1 MKIGNMEIEV
11 PIIQG
16 GMAIKASMSTLAA
29 AVSNEGGIGVIAGT
43 GITTALLKEEIKK
56 AQENIKNKSGA
67 LGVNIMFAATNFK
80 EQVIASI
87 ESGIDVIITGAG
99 FSRDVFELVKGT
111 DVKVF
116 PIVSSV
122 KLAKL
127 AERLGA
133 DALVVEGGNAG
144 GHLGTDKDSWDIVGD
159 IAAAVKI
166 PIFGAGGVI
175 TPEDG
180 KRMLELGASG
190 IQMGSRFI
198 TSLECEVSSKFKE
211 IYLKAKE
218 GDVVRI
224 MSSAG
229 LPANAI
235 KNNIVDMI
243 INEDKRIKPVK
254 CDQCLK
260 HCSKSFCVQ
269 SRLILGH
276 EGDIENG
283 LVFAGTDAWRIE
295 SILSVKEIFENF
307 KKIF

>member
-1 MKIGNMEIEV
+1 MKIGNMEVKV

-16 GMAIKASMSTLAA
+16 GMAIKASMSNLAA
-29 AVSNEGGIGVIAGT
+29 AVCNEGGIGIIAAT
-43 GITTALLKEEIKK
+43 GITTSLLKKEIKK
-56 AQENIKNKSGA
+56 AQDNIKNKTGA
-67 LGVNIMFAATNFK
+67 LGVNIMFAASNFK

-87 ESGIDVIITGAG
+87 ESGVDVIITGAG

-127 AERLGA
+127 AEKLGA
-133 DALVVEGGNAG
+133 SALVVEGGNAG
-144 GHLGTDKDSWDIVGD
+144 GHLGTDKDSWDIVAD
-159 IAAAVKI
+159 IVAAVKI
-166 PIFGAGGVI
+166 PIFGAGGII

-180 KRMLELGASG
+180 KRMLALGASG

-198 TSLECEVSSKFKE
+198 ATLECEVSNKFKE
-211 IYLKAKE
+211 AYLKVKE
-218 GDVVRI
+218 GDIVKI

-235 KNNIVDMI
+235 KNSIVELI
-243 INEDKRIKPVK
+243 LSEDNSIKSNK

-260 HCSKSFCVQ
+260 HCSQTFCVKN
-269 SRLILGH
+269 RLILGH
-276 EGDIENG
+276 EGDLENG
-283 LVFAGTDAWRIE
+283 LLFAGREAWRIE
-295 SILSVKEIFENF
+295 SIISVKEIFENF
-307 KKIF
+307 KTIF